1 MLKSLISK
9 CLTQADKE
17 KRVSIAF
24 PVLGTGN
31 LFFPCQVVAKSMYEV
46 VESFS
51 KDYPK
56 TTVKDIR
63 FVIKETK
70 SEKLD
75 VSVFTS

>member
-1 MLKSLISK
+1 MFKSLVSK
-9 CLTQADKE
+9 CLVQADKD
-17 KRVSIAF
+17 KHVSIAF

-31 LFFPCQVVAKSMYEV
+31 LSFPCQVVAKSMYEV

-63 FVIKETK
+63 FVIKENK

-75 VSVFTS
+75 VSLFSL